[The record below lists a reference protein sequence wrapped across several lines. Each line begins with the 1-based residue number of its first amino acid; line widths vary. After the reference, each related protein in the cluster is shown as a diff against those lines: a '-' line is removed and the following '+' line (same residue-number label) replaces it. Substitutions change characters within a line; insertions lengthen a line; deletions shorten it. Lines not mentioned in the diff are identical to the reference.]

1 MVQFPHE
8 KFICFCYE
16 LYWNEAEIDDVIWKA
31 DIKYD
36 RALILKLFLRTLERG
51 SLSQTVELK
60 HLLRLDSV
68 CEGELLSVITKAAC
82 YEQEGYVRLS
92 KSKNLRSSLPE
103 VFCKKDVLRNFAKFT
118 GEFSLFLT
126 KLQAWGSGTV
136 VFLWILWNF

>member
-1 MVQFPHE
+1 MLLLWV
-8 KFICFCYE
+8 
-16 LYWNEAEIDDVIWKA
+16 
-31 DIKYD
+31 
-36 RALILKLFLRTLERG
+36 ILKWGRNWRCHLKSRHKVWQGTYSKIVSENSGKRE
-51 SLSQTVELK
+51 SEQTVELK

-68 CEGELLSVITKAAC
+68 CEGELQSVITKAAC

-118 GEFSLFLT
+118 GEYSLFFT